1 MSDQQAQA
9 GQDPIQA
16 ADARASA
23 YLSERGTEDAPD
35 YRALLHRYGEAMV
48 RIGQLESRLDLLKSQ
63 NREAES
69 SSLDA
74 MQRSGRGTNDY
85 AGLLQRYG
93 EAMLRVGRFESG
105 AGQSNGFTGG
115 RGAAGEPTYLSDLIG
130 RIEMMERDVGISP
143 LSEGPK
149 NAARGRNRSSGVAP
163 EDGEVAQLRLQ
174 VLSLASQL
182 ARTEE
187 QLKGGSQ
194 GRHRSRRSAHP
205 PPKRQFWRT

>member
-35 YRALLHRYGEAMV
+35 YEALLHRFGEAMV
-48 RIGQLESRLDLLKSQ
+48 RIGQLESKLDLLKSQ
-63 NREAES
+63 KREVEPS
-69 SSLDA
+69 PLDA
-74 MQRSGRGTNDY
+74 MRRSGRDTNDY

-93 EAMLRVGRFESG
+93 EAMLRVGRLESG
-105 AGQSNGFTGG
+105 AGQSNESTGWQ
-115 RGAAGEPTYLSDLIG
+115 GAAGEPTYLSDQIG

-143 LSEGPK
+143 LSEEPK
-149 NAARGRNRSSGVAP
+149 NSARGRNRSSGVAP

-194 GRHRSRRSAHP
+194 GRRRGRRSSHS
-205 PPKRQFWRT
+205 PPKWQFWRT

>member
-16 ADARASA
+16 ADSRASA

-35 YRALLHRYGEAMV
+35 YRALLHC
-48 RIGQLESRLDLLKSQ
+48 
-63 NREAES
+63 
-69 SSLDA
+69 
-74 MQRSGRGTNDY
+74 
-85 AGLLQRYG
+85 YG
-93 EAMLRVGRFESG
+93 EAMLRVGRLASG
-105 AGQSNGFTGG
+105 TGQSNGSTGG